1 MRGGGA
7 TCRLPLPLV
16 ATHPIQFLREEDFRA
31 HEARVCIAEGEVL
44 ADPKR
49 VRRFQ
54 PTQYFR
60 TRAEMMALFADLPA
74 APANP
79 VEIARRCAVTL
90 RLGNPQLPIYP
101 TPEGVSIEEYLVHQA
116 EDGLAKRLERLY
128 PDPEV
133 RAQKTPE
140 DEARR
145 KRNERKLPV
154 SAFFKRSGSSTPASQ
169 TATERSQQA

>member
-1 MRGGGA
+1 MQRDGTPEAESWKRA
-7 TCRLPLPLV
+7 TARLAVELDLPLV

-54 PTQYFR
+54 PSQYFR
-60 TRAEMMALFADLPA
+60 TRADMMALFADLPA
-74 APANP
+74 ALANS

-116 EDGLAKRLERLY
+116 EDGRW
-128 PDPEV
+128 DS
-133 RAQKTPE
+133 
-140 DEARR
+140 RR
-145 KRNERKLPV
+145 KH
-154 SAFFKRSGSSTPASQ
+154 G
-169 TATERSQQA
+169 

>member
-1 MRGGGA
+1 MGSCG
-7 TCRLPLPLV
+7 LPSRSVTAQRRAISTEL

-74 APANP
+74 ALANS

-101 TPEGVSIEEYLVHQA
+101 TPEGVSIEEYL
-116 EDGLAKRLERLY
+116 RLKVIASFLPPLPENARLH
-128 PDPEV
+128 PH
-133 RAQKTPE
+133 
-140 DEARR
+140 
-145 KRNERKLPV
+145 
-154 SAFFKRSGSSTPASQ
+154 
-169 TATERSQQA
+169 